1 MSMNQPDR
9 RVAIV
14 GIDVIGASCAA
25 YYRAREG
32 NAVLIGLLKPRSAT
46 ST

>member
-1 MSMNQPDR
+1 MSVNQPAR
-9 RVAIV
+9 RIAIV
-14 GIDVIGASCAA
+14 GTGVIGASCAA
-25 YYRAREG
+25 YYRAREE